1 MKKVRQALKTGQ
13 KIYLSDNNDKY
24 NKIYEYIIKEI
35 TGFGASCIVY
45 EAYYNDSL
53 GIKHLVRL
61 KEFYPVHM
69 GINRD
74 EDLNLVIKED
84 YIQKFEEEGNLF
96 IDAYKKNVMFQM
108 DLDTL
113 NSTGNVQNFLYGNNT
128 MYMVVNYNNG
138 TSYDK
143 IKVESLHDIFQIGL
157 ALAKTIKSYHKNGY
171 LHLDIKPENIL
182 KLPETNEMVI
192 LFDFGSIE
200 SIENIHTGK
209 SKNISYS
216 ENWAAPEQLQYKLKK
231 ICESTDIYSIGA
243 VLFYK
248 IMGRLPCLDDRK
260 VFANWEFD

>member
-1 MKKVRQALKTGQ
+1 MRQALKTGQ
-13 KIYLSDNNDKY
+13 KIYLSDNNDKF

-96 IDAYKKNVMFQM
+96 VDAYKKNVMFQM

-200 SIENIHTGK
+200 SIENIHTGQSQRIYRIQK
-209 SKNISYS
+209 IGQHRNNFNIS
-216 ENWAAPEQLQYKLKK
+216 
-231 ICESTDIYSIGA
+231 
-243 VLFYK
+243 
-248 IMGRLPCLDDRK
+248 
-260 VFANWEFD
+260 

>member
-200 SIENIHTGK
+200 SRENQRIYRIQKIGQHRNNF
-209 SKNISYS
+209 NIS
-216 ENWAAPEQLQYKLKK
+216 
-231 ICESTDIYSIGA
+231 
-243 VLFYK
+243 
-248 IMGRLPCLDDRK
+248 
-260 VFANWEFD
+260 